1 LEYYLI
7 LEKMVLDLYILREG
21 GALEE
26 EVVFQIDIGDVNCS
40 RSGVLDSNVR
50 WRKGASLVS
59 SDSPDVQSQLQ
70 RDSVW
75 AWLSCVAW

>member
-7 LEKMVLDLYILREG
+7 LGKMVLDLYILREG

-26 EVVFQIDIGDVNCS
+26 EVVFQIDIGDVDGLG
-40 RSGVLDSNVR
+40 SGVPDSNIK

-59 SDSPDVQSQLQ
+59 SNSPDVQSQLQ